1 MVVSN
6 LTRLTPQPLPYL
18 NHGAASSVWPLPLAK
33 FWRRDMPPP
42 FREKIAEPW
51 TDGPTVRRPPTG
63 KCSQS
68 MDIVHESRSCVA
80 AHGGYPEGPAFFGT
94 QAASLELGNVYAHV
108 AQRPMMK
115 PVSGDSRRVHVRRQR
130 TIQGSIAVIF
140 SNHDLSIAVI
150 FSNHDVQPKSQCD
163 SFGPRL

>member
-1 MVVSN
+1 MVLHHRFGPCHLPSFGGR
-6 LTRLTPQPLPYL
+6 TCPPLQREDSRAVDGRANGPP
-18 NHGAASSVWPLPLAK
+18 AAH
-33 FWRRDMPPP
+33 R
-42 FREKIAEPW
+42 
-51 TDGPTVRRPPTG
+51 

-80 AHGGYPEGPAFFGT
+80 AYGGYPEGPAFFGT

-108 AQRPMMK
+108 AQRPKTK
-115 PVSGDSRRVHVRRQR
+115 PVSGDSRRVRVRRQR

-150 FSNHDVQPKSQCD
+150 FSNHDVQPESQCD